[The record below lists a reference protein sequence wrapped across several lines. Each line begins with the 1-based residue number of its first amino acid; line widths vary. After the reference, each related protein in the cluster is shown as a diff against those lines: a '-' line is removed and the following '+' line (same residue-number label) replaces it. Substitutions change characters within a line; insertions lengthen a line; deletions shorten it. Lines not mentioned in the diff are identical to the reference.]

1 MAKIKVLRVVAK
13 SGSFV
18 APVINSLLTPQ
29 IFRWMGLKR
38 SARRDQ
44 GESALVSYEV
54 EVDEVISTETD
65 DTQNNAK
72 KPASSGKK

>member
-1 MAKIKVLRVVAK
+1 
-13 SGSFV
+13 
-18 APVINSLLTPQ
+18 
-29 IFRWMGLKR
+29 MGLKR

-44 GESALVSYEV
+44 GESALVSYEA